1 VAPTGPGERAIVLP
15 GFLPD
20 AASLSALAGDPPG
33 PTWAAVRGDP
43 ALLFFFLQRHLP
55 FAAETEPRLAEADL
69 RAAAGLLADPGVPW
83 VDWGAEAL
91 RPVLRTALT
100 AAHFAVLL
108 AESTEAVDPARAWAG
123 GWLAYAGW
131 LAVGA
136 VDAEAVTACGT
147 DSAFAADP
155 FTTQLRVWG
164 MRRAEVAWRLAAAWP
179 LPRWA
184 AVVLGRIDA
193 PPAAVSEYGGDRH
206 LQAVVQIAVVL
217 AEQTETRLYVAD
229 EFDLADALVELDLRS
244 ADLDAVR
251 EQHAGMIEPKAWFE
265 RERTDPRLVPGLGER
280 LVGQVSQP
288 VLRDDASDMPADR
301 NSGRPVGQVGK
312 PVLRDAHEEPTVV
325 VDLYAERVEAAKLA
339 AVAEFA
345 AGASHEINNPLAV
358 ISGHSQYLL
367 KQESDER
374 RRESLHSIVRQTGRI
389 HAVLS
394 ELMLFARPPE
404 PQPEWVELGRLVRA
418 AVTELAPVA
427 AERRVEIEAGHHPTS
442 LWVEADPKQL
452 AIALAAL
459 VRNGVE
465 AAPLGGWVRVSTT
478 FRPDRLDVVVE
489 DSGPGP
495 DERSRAHLFDPFYSG
510 RAAGRG
516 RGLGLPAAWR
526 LARENGGE
534 VKYVPVPGGPTR
546 FVLTLPAAAIAR
558 GAQRKSA

>member
-1 VAPTGPGERAIVLP
+1 VAATGPGERAIVLP

-20 AASLSALAGDPPG
+20 AASLSLLAGEPPG
-33 PTWAAVRGDP
+33 PTWAAVRDDP
-43 ALLFFFLQRHLP
+43 GLLFFLVQRHLP
-55 FAAETEPRLAEADL
+55 FAAETEPALAEADL
-69 RAAAGLLADPGVPW
+69 RAAAELLTDAATPW
-83 VDWGAEAL
+83 VDWSDAAI
-91 RPVLRTALT
+91 RPVVRTALA
-100 AAHFAVLL
+100 AAHFGLLL

-131 LAVGA
+131 LAIAA
-136 VDAEAVTACGT
+136 VDPDAVTACGT
-147 DSAFAADP
+147 DSDFAADP
-155 FTTQLRVWG
+155 FGTQLRVWG
-164 MRRAEVAWRLAAAWP
+164 MRRAEIAWRLAAGWP
-179 LPRWA
+179 LPGWA

-193 PPAAVSEYGGDRH
+193 SPESVFEFGGDRK
-206 LQAVVQIAVVL
+206 LQAVVQLAVLL
-217 AEQTETRLYVAD
+217 AEQAETRLFVAD
-229 EFDLADALVELDLRS
+229 EFDLEASLIELDLRS
-244 ADLDAVR
+244 ADLDAIR
-251 EQHAGMIEPKAWFE
+251 EQYADTVELEAWFG
-265 RERTDPRLVPGLGER
+265 RERIDPRLVADLGER
-280 LVGQVSQP
+280 LAGPVSEP
-288 VLRDDASDMPADR
+288 VPRDETFAVAGSLGEPEIRSGSERTTESDYTA
-301 NSGRPVGQVGK
+301 
-312 PVLRDAHEEPTVV
+312 V

-367 KQESDER
+367 KQEADEG
-374 RRESLHSIVRQTGRI
+374 RREALQSIVRQTRRI
-389 HAVLS
+389 HAVLN

-404 PQPEWVELGRLVRA
+404 PQPEWLELGRLVRS
-418 AVTELAPVA
+418 AVTELAPLA
-427 AERRVEIEAGHHPTS
+427 AERQVEMQTGHHPTS

-452 AIALAAL
+452 SIALAAL
-459 VRNGVE
+459 VRNGIE

-534 VKYVPVPGGPTR
+534 VRYVPVPGGPTR
-546 FVLTLPAAAIAR
+546 FVLTLPAAAVAH